1 MKKTKLIQDRGS
13 SRPTAFEGPHGT
25 LRFFDIED
33 KSRTK
38 VVDRHGMRGE
48 LEFGPSAPGPFGEVI
63 GQIDESK
70 VVFRYRPWG
79 SMEPGRHSFE
89 IRYEGTEYSLVARGR
104 RSVPQLEDTDGLVLA
119 VFGKRGGTASRALNP
134 DEDVL
139 VALIAGS
146 GVADV
151 TLPQSWL
158 ARH

>member
-1 MKKTKLIQDRGS
+1 MKKTKLIQNRGV
-13 SRPTAFEGPHGT
+13 SRPSAFEGPHGT
-25 LRFFDIED
+25 FRFIDIGD

-38 VVDRHGMRGE
+38 VVGPHGMRGE

-63 GQIDESK
+63 GQIDDSK

-89 IRYEGTEYSLVARGR
+89 IRYEGAEYTLVARGR
-104 RSVPQLEDTDGLVLA
+104 RPVPQLENTDGLVLA
-119 VFGKRGGTASRALNP
+119 MPRVLNP

-151 TLPQSWL
+151 TLPQGWL